1 MPKRSPTWSMTEY
14 SCLSDDLSGPE
25 AMLSRQS
32 AQSELTSLRQRLVE
46 KVALGPRGAAL
57 SQAIE
62 ERILSLVRA
71 NSDKE
76 HRRQFLRSWALKF
89 RERLQESI
97 RHPVIGREAVTAAV
111 HQIRDS
117 YSSFNIDQFR
127 EDFAAAFAEEIGTA
141 DPVAKE
147 IEEIT
152 TAAKS
157 ITKANPAW
165 KVADVRKFFR
175 DGVPHLWRDYRMDVL
190 GEVPLAETIL
200 KLFVHDWRSRAPL
213 FPEPVTACGIAIRCL
228 PTSRRDH
235 WRRVY
240 DRMRLGEQRKV
251 PMYDAVI
258 LNIPDDTAEVSSLP
272 GKFGGSK
279 G

>member
-1 MPKRSPTWSMTEY
+1 MPKRSPTWNMTEY
-14 SCLSDDLSGPE
+14 SCLSDDLAGPE
-25 AMLSRQS
+25 AMLTRQA
-32 AQSELTSLRQRLVE
+32 AQSELTSLQQRLVE

-62 ERILSLVRA
+62 EQILSLVRA

-76 HRRQFLRSWALKF
+76 QRRQFLRAWVLKY
-89 RERLQESI
+89 RERSQESV
-97 RHPVIGREAVTAAV
+97 RHPIIGRGAVMAAV
-111 HQIRDS
+111 HQIRDT
-117 YSSFNIDQFR
+117 YSAFNIDQFR
-127 EDFAAAFAEEIGTA
+127 EDFAAAFAEEMGSA
-141 DPVAKE
+141 DPIAKE
-147 IEEIT
+147 IEDIT
-152 TAAKS
+152 VSAKS

-175 DGVPHLWRDYRMDVL
+175 DGVPSLWRDYRMDVL
-190 GEVPLAETIL
+190 GEVSLAETIL

-213 FPEPVTACGIAIRCL
+213 FPEPVTVCGIAIRCL

-240 DRMRLGEQRKV
+240 ERMRLSELRKV

-258 LNIPDDTAEVSSLP
+258 LNIPDDAVEASSLP